1 MPSSL
6 EDLIES
12 AVVPLGVVELPSSKV
27 LVGNE
32 AMARVLGHGPG
43 TFVGTRTLDML
54 VPEQRQAADEALQ
67 ALADGELTGYQ
78 AVRSFRAPD
87 GPTHELALWVCAV
100 DVEGGRLG
108 LISAVP
114 LDGRGAQIDP
124 VTAVLSA
131 PTPGHVA
138 LGTLDL
144 QWRVD
149 RVSHDVV
156 ELLGYQLEE
165 VVGLPVLGGL
175 HPGDLPV
182 FLAAVERARADQ
194 RAVVVSL
201 RLGAKSGAWV
211 PVRAV
216 LATLSKDYPPAL
228 AFALTTGGEGALTAV
243 TGDDRPR
250 LDSEVQRIT
259 RDLRVAGVV
268 PRLERLP
275 DVARFP
281 QLSRLSAREWQILV
295 LLLEGERVASIAADL
310 YVSPSTVRSQLSSI
324 FSKIGVHSQAD
335 LIHRLRSD

>member
-1 MPSSL
+1 
-6 EDLIES
+6 
-12 AVVPLGVVELPSSKV
+12 
-27 LVGNE
+27 
-32 AMARVLGHGPG
+32 
-43 TFVGTRTLDML
+43 ML

-149 RVSHDVV
+149 RISHDVV
-156 ELLGYQLEE
+156 EILGYQLEE
-165 VVGLPVLGGL
+165 MVGLPVLGGL

-182 FLAAVERARADQ
+182 FLAAVERARAGQ
-194 RAVVVSL
+194 RAVVVSVRL
-201 RLGAKSGAWV
+201 RARSGHWA

-216 LATLSKDYPPAL
+216 LATLSEDYPPAL
-228 AFALTTGGEGALTAV
+228 AFALTTGGNKALKAV
-243 TGDDRPR
+243 GGGDDRSR
-250 LDSEVQRIT
+250 LDAEIQRVT
-259 RDLRVAGVV
+259 RDLRVAGIV
-268 PRLERLP
+268 PRLDRLP

-281 QLSRLSAREWQILV
+281 ELSRLTAREWQILV
-295 LLLEGERVASIAADL
+295 LLLEGERVASIAGEL
-310 YVSPSTVRSQLSSI
+310 YVSQSTVRNHLSSI
-324 FSKIGVHSQAD
+324 FSKLGVHSQAE
-335 LIHRLRSD
+335 LIHRLHLD